1 MLWKVVALSLA
12 TVVMTTSADANGSK
26 RTVYREREVVHVY
39 EPRAPIVSLG
49 VLGSNLIIWDDL
61 HLDLF
66 GDDEAPR
73 IRAREMERRRHM
85 RRGYRD

>member
-1 MLWKVVALSLA
+1 MLWKIVALSLA
-12 TVVMTTSADANGSK
+12 TVVISTSADANGSK

-39 EPRAPIVSLG
+39 EPRAPIVSFG

-66 GDDEAPR
+66 DDADRPR
-73 IRAREMERRRHM
+73 IRAREIERHRHM